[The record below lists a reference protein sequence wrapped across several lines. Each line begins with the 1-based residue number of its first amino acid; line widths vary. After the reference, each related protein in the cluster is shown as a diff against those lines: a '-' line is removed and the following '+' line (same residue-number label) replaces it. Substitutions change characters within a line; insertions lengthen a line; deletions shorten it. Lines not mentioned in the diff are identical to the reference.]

1 MTHASPTRWLLLAT
15 AIAALILITLDNSI
29 LYTALPT
36 LSRELGATP
45 GENLWIINAYPLV
58 MAGLLLGAGTLG
70 DRIGHR
76 TLLLTGLGTFGVA
89 SLAAAFSPS
98 ASALIA
104 ARALLAVG
112 GAAMMPA
119 TLALIRTGF
128 HDERERTF
136 AIAVWGSMSLVGMG
150 LGPILSG
157 FLLGWF
163 WWGSV
168 FLINVPIVIAAII
181 GACLYAPRSRPD
193 TSKPWDGLSS
203 ALALVAIGGLVFA
216 IKAFAGASPD
226 WIVPVVSIG
235 LSVIAATVFV
245 RRQARLT
252 YPSLDFALFRNPALC
267 AGVIAAALSLFGFA
281 GLQLAV
287 TQRFQL
293 VAAFSPVEAGML
305 VSIVAIGAM
314 PLSLLGGALLHRL
327 GLRTLISGGLGFA
340 ALATL
345 AVAASLGHGT
355 GWLIAGII
363 LMGAGLGA
371 AISVASTAVVGNAPM
386 DRAGMAASVEE
397 VAFEFGALLA
407 VAVLGSLLSAVYT
420 LGVVLPAGAPET
432 ARASLAGALAAAD
445 AGGPATADLKAA
457 ATAAFDRS
465 YLVVLYLV
473 AVVLGLGSVVTGVLL
488 RRYGPGSQSTLFP
501 H

>member
-15 AIAALILITLDNSI
+15 AVAALILITLDNSI

-36 LSRELGATP
+36 LNRELGATP
-45 GENLWIINAYPLV
+45 AESLWIINAYPLV

-70 DRIGHR
+70 DRFGHR
-76 TLLLTGLGTFGVA
+76 TMLLIGLGLFGLA
-89 SLAAAFSPS
+89 SLAAAFAPS
-98 ASALIA
+98 AGALIA

-136 AIAVWGSMSLVGMG
+136 AIALWGSMSLVGMG

-157 FLLGWF
+157 LLLGWF

-168 FLINVPIVIAAII
+168 FLINVPIVVVAMI
-181 GACLYAPRSRPD
+181 GASLYAPKARPD

-203 ALALVAIGGLVFA
+203 ALAMVAISGLVVA
-216 IKAFAGASPD
+216 IKAFATAAPG
-226 WIVPVVSIG
+226 WILPLVSIA
-235 LSVIAATVFV
+235 LSVVAAVVFV
-245 RRQARLT
+245 RRQAHLA

-267 AGVIAAALSLFGFA
+267 AGVIAASLSLFGFA

-293 VAAFSPVEAGML
+293 VAGFSPVEAGTL
-305 VSIVAIGAM
+305 VSIVALGAM
-314 PLSLLGGALLHRL
+314 PMSLMGGAFLHRL
-327 GLRTLISGGLGFA
+327 GLRSLISGGLGFA
-340 ALATL
+340 AVAALAI
-345 AVAASLGHGT
+345 AASLGHGM
-355 GWLIAGII
+355 GWLVAGIV

-371 AISVASTAVVGNAPM
+371 AISVASTAVVGNAPV

-397 VAFEFGALLA
+397 VAFELGALLA

-420 LGVVLPAGAPET
+420 LGVVLPANAPEA
-432 ARASLAGALAAAD
+432 ARASFAGALAAVD
-445 AGGPATADLKAA
+445 AGGPAVTGLKTAAM
-457 ATAAFDRS
+457 AAFDRA
-465 YLVVLYLV
+465 YLVVLYVV
-473 AVVLGLGSVVTGVLL
+473 AGMLGLASVVTGVLL